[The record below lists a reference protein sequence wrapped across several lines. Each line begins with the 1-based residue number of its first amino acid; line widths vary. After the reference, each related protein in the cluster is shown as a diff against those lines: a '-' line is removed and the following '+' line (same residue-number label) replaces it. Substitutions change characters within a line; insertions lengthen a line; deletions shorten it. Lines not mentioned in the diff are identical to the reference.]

1 MERKRV
7 VIVGAGF
14 AGLRAARAFR
24 KQDVD
29 VTVVDRH
36 NYQTFQ
42 PLLYQVATAGLNA
55 ADVAFPVRGM
65 LRRYPNLAFRYS
77 TVVGIDHT
85 ANRVRLTDGELHFDY
100 LVLAAGARASYFGIP
115 GAAEHSF
122 ALYALPDATRLRNHL
137 LRCFEATDPPGTSSG
152 EGLLTFV
159 VVGAGPTGVEMA
171 GALTEVFEGVLAKDY
186 RKVDRSHARVVLIE
200 MQDVVLP
207 PFTPKS
213 QKHALEALRARG
225 VEVRFGEKV
234 ASVGAG
240 EIVLV
245 SGERISTKTV
255 IWAAGVRTAGL
266 ADMIGAEQTR
276 GGRIVVR
283 PDLSLPDRENVFVV
297 GDIAAAVSP
306 GGDIYPQVAQ
316 VAIQAGEHAG
326 RQILRKIR
334 GEGTVPFVYKDKGI
348 MATIGRRSAVTE
360 LPSGIR
366 ISGTLGWLSWLFLHL
381 LYLVGFRNR
390 LSVLLNW
397 AWSYLARERGPRLI
411 LETELDELGRTD
423 EVSD

>member
-7 VIVGAGF
+7 VIIGAGF

-29 VTVVDRH
+29 VTVVDKH

-55 ADVAFPVRGM
+55 ADVAFPIRGM
-65 LRRYPNLAFRYS
+65 LRRYPNLAFRCS
-77 TVVGIDHT
+77 KVVGVDHE
-85 ANRVRLTDGELHFDY
+85 ARKVLLADGELPFDY

-115 GAAEHSF
+115 GAAENSF
-122 ALYALPDATRLRNHL
+122 ALYALSDATKLRNHL
-137 LRCFEATDPPGTSSG
+137 LRCFEAADAKGSEDPS
-152 EGLLTFV
+152 LLTFV
-159 VVGAGPTGVEMA
+159 VVGAGPTGVEIA

-186 RKVDRSHARVVLIE
+186 PNLDRSRARVVLIE

-213 QKHALEALRARG
+213 QKHALEALRDRG

-234 ASVGAG
+234 ASVGAS
-240 EIVLV
+240 EIALV
-245 SGERISTKTV
+245 SGERILTNTV

-266 ADMIGAEQTR
+266 ADMIGGEQTR

-283 PDLSLPDRENVFVV
+283 HDLSLPDKENVFVV
-297 GDIAAAVSP
+297 GDDAAALSP
-306 GGDIYPQVAQ
+306 KGDVYPQVAQ
-316 VAIQAGEHAG
+316 VAIQSGEHAG
-326 RQILRKIR
+326 RQILKRIR
-334 GEGTVPFVYKDKGI
+334 GEESQPFVYKNKGI

-366 ISGTLGWLSWLFLHL
+366 ISGTLGWLSWLLLHL

-397 AWSYLARERGPRLI
+397 AWSYVARERGPRLI
-411 LETELDELGRTD
+411 LEAELDALSGPD